1 MGPICTHAHM
11 KNPIWV
17 WDKIYIQDAQSPS
30 VQPKDCRHTCQTC
43 AHDMLFEQCLKSC
56 LLLLVLCYVV
66 ADVLNNHTGRPLDN
80 STSKVGCNY
89 HKQSWCL
96 DQPKIYL
103 FQYVVGLYIL
113 TPGYCASSLICY
125 TMFSKIL
132 GPRPQVG
139 RCVCVCVCVR
149 VCVCDFVCLCGYV

>member
-1 MGPICTHAHM
+1 MWSNIFNFNQFWFGS
-11 KNPIWV
+11 N
-17 WDKIYIQDAQSPS
+17 
-30 VQPKDCRHTCQTC
+30 
-43 AHDMLFEQCLKSC
+43 LKSGKLPYITC
-56 LLLLVLCYVV
+56 SCRSISGYSFVPI
-66 ADVLNNHTGRPLDN
+66 DILNNSTGGPLDN

-103 FQYVVGLYIL
+103 FQYVAGLYIL

-139 RCVCVCVCVR
+139 
-149 VCVCDFVCLCGYV
+149 